1 MESAQKSFD
10 KSLDNIVKDIK
21 STLPE
26 DKASSLQ
33 TRLDKMRGDIR
44 KSFTEFKAVNINTLK
59 QLSATR
65 GAT

>member
-10 KSLDNIVKDIK
+10 KSLHVIVNDIK

-44 KSFTEFKAVNINTLK
+44 KSFTECKAVNINTLK
-59 QLSATR
+59 Q
-65 GAT
+65 